1 MLLLWH
7 ERDRQRDDVADN
19 HLGDE
24 GLFSGDLPVAD
35 GSYVKQ
41 MVIGTLLGS
50 WRRW

>member
-1 MLLLWH
+1 MTDAVMRDSPGNALL
-7 ERDRQRDDVADN
+7 
-19 HLGDE
+19 
-24 GLFSGDLPVAD
+24 AD